1 MQKDDAISTLNNL
14 ISIAKDGVKGMSSA
28 AENAKS
34 PALKSTLSRLSGER
48 EQVATQLQG
57 LVRSLGGEPDD
68 SGTTLGTAHRTFMNM
83 KDAVTGYDDAK
94 LLEECERGEDYAVQ
108 QFRAAVRE
116 ELPSGVGPRVESCL
130 HQVKKSH
137 DEIKALRN
145 SQR

>member
-1 MQKDDAISTLNNL
+1 MQKDDAISTLNHL

-34 PALKSTLSRLSGER
+34 PALKSTLGRLSGER
-48 EQVATQLQG
+48 EHVATQLQG

-68 SGTTLGTAHRTFMNM
+68 SGTTLGTAHRVFMNI
-83 KDAVTGYDDAK
+83 KDAITGYDDAK
-94 LLEECERGEDYAVQ
+94 LLEECERGEDYAIQ
-108 QFRAAVRE
+108 HFRAAIRE
-116 ELPSGVGPRVESCL
+116 ELPSGVGPRVEACL

-145 SQR
+145 TQR

>member
-34 PALKSTLSRLSGER
+34 PALKTTLGRLSGER

-68 SGTTLGTAHRTFMNM
+68 SGTILGTAHRTFMNM

-94 LLEECERGEDYAVQ
+94 LLVECERGEDYAVQ

-116 ELPSGVGPRVESCL
+116 GLPSGVGPRVESCL

-137 DEIKALRN
+137 DEIKSLRN